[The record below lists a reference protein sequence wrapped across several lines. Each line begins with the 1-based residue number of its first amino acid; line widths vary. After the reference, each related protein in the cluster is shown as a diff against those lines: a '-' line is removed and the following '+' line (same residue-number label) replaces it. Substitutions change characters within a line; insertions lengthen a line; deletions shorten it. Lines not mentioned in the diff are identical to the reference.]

1 VRRAHSKLKDLVAE
15 GEMRADDAKEKYLL
29 LETDVV
35 REQIQVKELRDSL
48 SAMTETAELWKA
60 R

>member
-1 VRRAHSKLKDLVAE
+1 
-15 GEMRADDAKEKYLL
+15 MRADDAKEKYLL